1 MITSL
6 ITKILAGI
14 IGTGLSTY
22 FISGIEYDGNPLTI
36 VCVGTFLGLL
46 LFFLKPL
53 LKVITFPLRII
64 TLNLFTIIIIM
75 GLIWI
80 VDIFFSPAQ
89 FEIVG
94 LLPLFYYSLTVWVIE
109 LITSVIKK

>member
-1 MITSL
+1 MIMSL
-6 ITKILAGI
+6 ITKILVGI

-22 FISGIEYDGNPLTI
+22 FINGVEYDGNLLTI
-36 VCVGTFLGLL
+36 IYVGAVLGLL

-53 LKVITFPLRII
+53 LKVITFPLRVI

-80 VDIFFSPAQ
+80 VDIFFPTSQ
-89 FEIVG
+89 FEVVG
-94 LLPLFYYSLTVWVIE
+94 LLPLFYYSLVVWVLE
-109 LITSVIKK
+109 FITSLVKK